1 MKKLR
6 NGVMMPKIGLGTFR
20 IMDHDACVNAVQHA
34 IEVGYRHIDT
44 AQMYQNEAFVG
55 EGIALSKVDRKDLF
69 ITSKQR
75 HHMPLE
81 DAKHAFEETLQ
92 NLKTDYLDLFLIHWP
107 NHDKE
112 INQETWRFFETLYEQ
127 KKVRAI
133 GVSNFQ
139 RHHIQDLYETAHIKP
154 FVNQVELHP
163 GLPQLA
169 LKRYLDS
176 EGIMT
181 ISYGPFMKGGV
192 FEGHYAETL
201 RDIALKYHATIAQI
215 VIAWGLAR
223 GIFMIPKSAT
233 NTRIE
238 ENFKAKDLV
247 LDSSDIMR
255 INASARGQRV
265 YTDPDNSPW
274 GIYKS
279 YKTKKSV

>member
-20 IMDHDACVNAVQHA
+20 IMDKDTCKNAVEHA
-34 IEVGYRHIDT
+34 LKVGYRHIDT
-44 AQMYQNEAFVG
+44 AQMYRNEAFVG
-55 EGIALSKVDRKDLF
+55 EAIASSEVDRKDIF

-75 HHMPLE
+75 HHMPLK
-81 DAKHAFEETLQ
+81 DAKNAFEETLE
-92 NLKTDYLDLFLIHWP
+92 NLQTDYLDLFLIHWP

-112 INQETWRFFETLYEQ
+112 INQETWRFFESLYEK
-127 KKVRAI
+127 KKVLAI

-139 RHHIQDLYETAHIKP
+139 RHHITDLYETAHIKP
-154 FVNQVELHP
+154 HVNQVELHP

-169 LKRYLDS
+169 LKRYLDA

-192 FEGHYAETL
+192 FTGHYEETL
-201 RDIALKYHATIAQI
+201 GEIARKYDASIAQI

-223 GIFMIPKSAT
+223 DVFMIPKSQT
-233 NTRIE
+233 NDRIE
-238 ENFKAKDLV
+238 ENFEARNIV
-247 LDSSDIMR
+247 LSSDDIMK
-255 INASARGQRV
+255 INELSRGQRV

-274 GIYKS
+274 GTYKS
-279 YKTKKSV
+279 YETEQSV

>member
-1 MKKLR
+1 
-6 NGVMMPKIGLGTFR
+6 MMPEIGLGTFQ
-20 IMDHDACVNAVQHA
+20 IMDHDACTHAVKHA
-34 IEVGYRHIDT
+34 LKTGYRHIDT
-44 AQMYQNEAFVG
+44 AQMYRNERFVG
-55 EGIALSKVDRKDLF
+55 EAIRASEVDRKDIF

-75 HHMPLE
+75 HHMPLA
-81 DAKHAFEETLQ
+81 DAKKAFEETLA
-92 NLKTDYLDLFLIHWP
+92 NLQTDYLDLFLIHWP

-112 INQETWRFFETLYEQ
+112 INQETWRFFESLYEQ

-139 RHHIQDLYETAHIKP
+139 RHHIMDLYETAHIKP
-154 FVNQVELHP
+154 HVNQVELHP

-169 LKRYLDS
+169 LKRYLDK

-192 FEGHYAETL
+192 FKEPYEETL
-201 RDIALKYHATIAQI
+201 KDIALKHSATIAQV
-215 VIAWGLAR
+215 VIAWGVAR

-233 NTRIE
+233 PERIE
-238 ENFKAKDLV
+238 ENFKAKDLI
-247 LDSSDIMR
+247 LDAEDIKR
-255 INASARGQRV
+255 INNRSRGQRV

-279 YKTKKSV
+279 YETE